1 MDKQPIAHVT
11 FEPNN
16 GLKCMQDFQCFTNA
30 PAGVRFAVYP
40 VAGMDEKYKLVGPG
54 YGEIP
59 GNYGN
64 GAIYVFGLVR
74 PNNGVQPT
82 AEAPR
87 LGGLAA
93 DMNPERQPAAAD
105 A

>member
-1 MDKQPIAHVT
+1 MDRQPIAYVT
-11 FEPNN
+11 LKPDN
-16 GLKCMQDFQCFTNA
+16 GLKCMQDFQCFTDA

-40 VAGMDEKYKLVGPG
+40 VAGTDEKYKLVGPG

-59 GNYGN
+59 GDYGN

-82 AEAPR
+82 AEAAR
-87 LGGLAA
+87 CEGLAA
-93 DMNPERQPAAAD
+93 DPITERQPAAAD

>member
-82 AEAPR
+82 AELA
-87 LGGLAA
+87 GLEGFV
-93 DMNPERQPAAAD
+93 DKSEEERQHAAAD